1 MADLASDDEGIAG
14 VLAVV
19 ADCGSHSC
27 RAGMSGDEN
36 PRVNFASV
44 VGSAKDAKDGG
55 GRVVG
60 AEAVSRRADL
70 ALRRAYRGKVAADW
84 DDVEHVWSQIF
95 SELSVPSKFA
105 SAVAKSGQRTS
116 T

>member
-55 GRVVG
+55 GRVVR
-60 AEAVSRRADL
+60 VSRAFLHSPLD
-70 ALRRAYRGKVAADW
+70 ALRSLCRLCDTRDAPRLLERFGWRQAA
-84 DDVEHVWSQIF
+84 
-95 SELSVPSKFA
+95 A
-105 SAVAKSGQRTS
+105 
-116 T
+116 